1 MTGRMASTAVVLIAG
16 MAIVSCAPTPPQEK
30 RFGTP
35 EEAVAALIAT
45 AKAGNLDDLLTLFG
59 PGGQELVSSSD
70 PATGRKN
77 REVFEAAAAEQW
89 RLADLR
95 PDAKELIVG
104 SEDWP
109 FPIPLV
115 KDANGWRFDTAAG
128 KEEVLARRIGRN
140 ELAVIDICRAY
151 VTAQRAFAKAGHDG
165 KPAGLYARKFN
176 SDAGTENGL
185 YWPAKRGGPRSPLGD
200 LVAAA
205 AEDGYGL
212 AARQD
217 PAPFHGYHF
226 RILTAQGPAAA
237 GGATDYV
244 RNGEMSGGFALVA
257 WPAQYDATGI
267 MTFIVNGEGIVFEKD
282 LGQETPAS
290 AKAVTRYDPDGTWL
304 RVQADAGSK
313 RNP

>member
-1 MTGRMASTAVVLIAG
+1 M
-16 MAIVSCAPTPPQEK
+16 
-30 RFGTP
+30 
-35 EEAVAALIAT
+35 AALIAT

-115 KDANGWRFDTAAG
+115 KDANGWKFDTAAG

-151 VTAQRAFAKAGHDG
+151 VAAQRAFAKAGHDG

-212 AARQD
+212 AASARTRR
-217 PAPFHGYHF
+217 PF
-226 RILTAQGPAAA
+226 TAI
-237 GGATDYV
+237 T
-244 RNGEMSGGFALVA
+244 SG
-257 WPAQYDATGI
+257 
-267 MTFIVNGEGIVFEKD
+267 
-282 LGQETPAS
+282 S
-290 AKAVTRYDPDGTWL
+290 
-304 RVQADAGSK
+304 
-313 RNP
+313 

>member
-1 MTGRMASTAVVLIAG
+1 MTGRMTSTAVVLIAG

-115 KDANGWRFDTAAG
+115 KDANGWKFDTAAG

-151 VTAQRAFAKAGHDG
+151 VAAQRAFAKAGHDG

-212 AARQD
+212 AGGQD

-226 RILTAQGPAAA
+226 RILTAQGPAAV

-244 RNGEMSGGFALVA
+244 RNGELSGGFALVA

-290 AKAVTRYDPDGTWL
+290 AKAVTRYDPDSTW
-304 RVQADAGSK
+304 RKVPAEAGGK
-313 RNP
+313 P

>member
-1 MTGRMASTAVVLIAG
+1 MKKSGR
-16 MAIVSCAPTPPQEK
+16 
-30 RFGTP
+30 TP

-45 AKAGNLDDLLTLFG
+45 TKAGNLDDLLTLFG

-115 KDANGWRFDTAAG
+115 KDANGWKFDTAAG

-151 VTAQRAFAKAGHDG
+151 VAAQRAFAKAGHDG

-185 YWPAKRGGPRSPLGD
+185 YWPAKRGGRRSPLGD

-212 AARQD
+212 AGGQD

-237 GGATDYV
+237 GGAADYV

-290 AKAVTRYDPDGTWL
+290 AKAVTRYDPDSTW
-304 RVQADAGSK
+304 RKVQADAGA
-313 RNP
+313 RP